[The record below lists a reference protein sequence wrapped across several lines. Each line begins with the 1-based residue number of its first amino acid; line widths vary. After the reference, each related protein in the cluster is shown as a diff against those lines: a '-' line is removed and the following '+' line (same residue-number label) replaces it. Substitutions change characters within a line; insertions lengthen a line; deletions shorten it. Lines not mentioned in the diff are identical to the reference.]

1 MCKRTIFNEI
11 NFKKKKQ
18 NSTHTHTLKKNT
30 QKSLK
35 IAHRNLFFFCKKKIL
50 KLYIFNSF
58 LFYCIKN
65 QMNINKTTLY
75 IYI

>member
-18 NSTHTHTLKKNT
+18 NSTHTLKKNT

-35 IAHRNLFFFCKKKIL
+35 IAHRNLFFFVKRK
-50 KLYIFNSF
+50 F
-58 LFYCIKN
+58 
-65 QMNINKTTLY
+65 
-75 IYI
+75 